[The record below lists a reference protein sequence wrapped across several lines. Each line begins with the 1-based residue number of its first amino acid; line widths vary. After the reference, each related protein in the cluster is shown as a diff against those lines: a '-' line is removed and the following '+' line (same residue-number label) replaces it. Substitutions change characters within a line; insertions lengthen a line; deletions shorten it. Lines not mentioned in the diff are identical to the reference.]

1 MTQPRQD
8 ETSARLHGFEAK
20 LESGFAW
27 LTEHAREVTIAIVA
41 FLVVGGG
48 SAAIYEYGK
57 RQETTAH
64 AALAGVE
71 RQFIAD
77 SGISP
82 GERAPTGR
90 VDSERARKAREAA
103 LVQLDAVIE
112 EHSGTNAAS
121 VATIRAAEMEIDL
134 DQLEAANTRLTAL
147 VEDLSTNDG
156 LRGIALRLQGYV
168 LETLDRDAEAA
179 EAYAAAGTVTG
190 YGDRAGVW
198 LAAAGAFERSG
209 ENQRAI
215 AAYQEVVTLD
225 PALADGW
232 GIANKLDALIAED
245 LATP

>member
-1 MTQPRQD
+1 MTSPRQD
-8 ETSARLHGFEAK
+8 DTSARLHGFEAR

-27 LTEHAREVTIAIVA
+27 LTDHAREVTIAIVA

-48 SAAIYEYGK
+48 SAAIYEYAQ
-57 RQETTAH
+57 RQESAAH
-64 AALAGVE
+64 AALAQVE
-71 RQFIAD
+71 RQFVAD

-82 GERAPTGR
+82 GDRTAAGR
-90 VDSERARKAREAA
+90 VDSERARKARETA
-103 LVQLDAVIE
+103 LAQLDAVID

-121 VATIRAAEMEIDL
+121 VATIRAAEMEVDL
-134 DQLEAANTRLTAL
+134 DQLEAANTRLATL
-147 VEDLSTNDG
+147 IEDLSDNDG

-168 LETLDRDAEAA
+168 LETLDRDTEAA
-179 EAYAAAGTVTG
+179 AAYAAAGAVTG

-198 LAAAGAFERSG
+198 LAAAGAFERAG
-209 ENQRAI
+209 ENQQAV

-232 GIANKLDALIAED
+232 GIANRLDALIAED